1 MQPMK
6 NIVFDSEEMLIKK
19 ELIEKYKNI
28 LNLFFGDNKKYLI
41 EPEFNSFNKI
51 KEKIDNNMLSID
63 MQVSLF
69 DERNEQIKPYIIKR
83 ELNRIFGKY
92 LFCIGKVLAV
102 ENNGVIELIDT
113 KKMEG
118 YLFEFE
124 NIKDLNVDRKMKCL
138 GGR

>member
-1 MQPMK
+1 MK

-51 KEKIDNNMLSID
+51 IEKIDNNMLSID